1 MTDIDEIILPLTE
14 ALQINLGK
22 HHSIYTLPCTA
33 EYLEELISTS
43 LKQIGIDN
51 DWQPNRSHAISTD
64 LSLRD
69 GTSVSIKSGAY
80 DESKHTL
87 TFSGSR
93 LGRHGNLESMIESV
107 IEDSADWYFCVAKR
121 ESDWTLNAA
130 NEFNK
135 IYYFFAFECKSLP
148 YDEIEWSSKATKS
161 GGVTYFVDLDGFH
174 AEIRPSMSHQL
185 WTKVSEKR
193 IGTPTKIVI

>member
-64 LSLRD
+64 LSLR
-69 GTSVSIKSGAY
+69 
-80 DESKHTL
+80 
-87 TFSGSR
+87 
-93 LGRHGNLESMIESV
+93 IESV

-121 ESDWTLNAA
+121 ESDWTLNSA

-148 YDEIEWSSKATKS
+148 YDEIEWSLKATKS